1 MMGESGTRYSNEGMV
16 NVIDADVVYKSKV
29 KVTLFLD

>member
-1 MMGESGTRYSNEGMV
+1 MGKGGTRYSNEGMV

-29 KVTLFLD
+29 KVTKFLN